1 VPLTRR
7 TAITRAPSGEQC
19 PARESGRLSA
29 VETGPWIPPVGGLYS
44 GLPWST
50 NTNVAHMPA
59 TTADVDRSAFE
70 ITVDNSLSD
79 GRVRSY
85 FDRGLVGRAQV
96 QELVGKSDA
105 YEKAIRTEAY
115 SAFDS
120 LRADI
125 AKRSKQ
131 RSRIFNGWTLCML
144 LIFTASALTLF
155 PQMFSR
161 NANAG
166 LAVWILVLL
175 SIISGGIF
183 GKLAT
188 QLVRK
193 EHPSRATVLVPLSL
207 LLLSLLVASLIQL
220 FVQPWDTAATVLSL
234 VAICVATAI
243 FIYVEAPDYLREA
256 LSQPSKVTGQLFDA
270 SRLAALRDQWLKAA
284 TEDVI
289 IPNMVLAINTLLG
302 NEYDKLLVE
311 QDSVGLRK
319 LQDPTFRVSTRTKYQ
334 LDSLLSQMDGG
345 SVAVSGPRGAGK
357 STLLKQLTEPGNH
370 DIRNTRGMSVY
381 VSAPSNYV
389 ARDFIADLFQQL
401 CEGYLRYCGY
411 PVGEQLYSVGKS
423 KASGRRSSR
432 NVLMISWLSL
442 RALAAIAFIGW
453 AAWIFTQKLSSAT
466 PVGLRFIDSWND
478 RAPTAIRDFWDSHW
492 PYFALGILVL
502 ALAFW
507 PRPSTWRR
515 YMWRRAEPELI
526 NRAREYLLRLQ
537 VDKTVTQNASI
548 TLPVLRGIGFGLD
561 RGASAKYTPWTLPEL
576 VGYTR
581 RFMSDVA
588 RSESIASASRPVMIA
603 IDEIDRIGT
612 LEQAEAFI
620 GDIKAVFGVEKCY
633 FVVSVAE
640 DVGSLFAQRAT
651 AGRSI
656 LENAFDEV
664 VTAGPLEFEE
674 ARNLLVKRVPG
685 FINAFVY
692 LVYALSGGLPREL
705 IRVTRRLI
713 EINLGQASAEYYPR
727 LADLTL
733 DLVREEVIEALD
745 AARNQLSR
753 LDLPPEWAWYFDTIR
768 SASAGLRQIPPA
780 SRDTAPGAG
789 FRGSLY
795 DIVGRISTLS
805 EPKHRE
811 WADQARLATENDQVA
826 ALGVVSRLSAFAYF
840 GMTVIDAF
848 SDTYFDLDQV
858 SQNTTNPGDGS
869 YEQLAVARIELSIF
883 AASATAILE
892 RFRAAI
898 IGLGQ

>member
-1 VPLTRR
+1 MR
-7 TAITRAPSGEQC
+7 
-19 PARESGRLSA
+19 
-29 VETGPWIPPVGGLYS
+29 
-44 GLPWST
+44 
-50 NTNVAHMPA
+50 
-59 TTADVDRSAFE
+59 
-70 ITVDNSLSD
+70 
-79 GRVRSY
+79 
-85 FDRGLVGRAQV
+85 
-96 QELVGKSDA
+96 KS
-105 YEKAIRTEAY
+105 EAY
-115 SAFDS
+115 DKAVHTGAYSTFDS
-120 LRADI
+120 LRADV
-125 AKRSKQ
+125 AKRTKQ
-131 RSRIFNGWTLCML
+131 RSKLFNIGTLLML
-144 LIFTASALTLF
+144 AFFASSALVLIPQIFSRGENVGGTLF
-155 PQMFSR
+155 
-161 NANAG
+161 
-166 LAVWILVLL
+166 ILIML
-175 SIISGGIF
+175 SIISGRMF

-188 QLVRK
+188 RLNRK
-193 EHPSRATVLVPLSL
+193 EDLSLASVLVPLSL
-207 LLLSLLVASLIQL
+207 LLLSLLVASLIQF
-220 FVQPWDTAATVLSL
+220 FVRSSWDTVVTVVSL
-234 VAICVATAI
+234 AELCLATAI
-243 FIYVEAPDYLREA
+243 FVYVEAPDYLRET
-256 LSQPSKVTGQLFDA
+256 LSQPSIITGQLFDT
-270 SRLAALRDQWLKAA
+270 SRLAALKDQWLKAA
-284 TEDVI
+284 TEEAI
-289 IPNMVLAINTLLG
+289 IPNMVIAINTLLG

-319 LQDPTFRVSTRTKYQ
+319 LQDPTFRVPTRTKDR

-370 DIRNTRGMSVY
+370 GIGSARGLSVY

-389 ARDFIADLFQQL
+389 ARDFIADLFQRL

-423 KASGRRSSR
+423 KASSRRSGR
-432 NVLMISWLSL
+432 KILMISWLML

-453 AAWIFTQKLSSAT
+453 ATWIFTQKLSSAT
-466 PVGLRFIDSWND
+466 PVGLRFIGSWSD
-478 RAPTAIRDFWDSHW
+478 QAPTAIRHFWNSHW

-507 PRPSTWRR
+507 PSLATWRR
-515 YMWRRAEPELI
+515 YTWRRAEPELI
-526 NRAREYLLRLQ
+526 SRAREYLLRLQ
-537 VDKTVTQNASI
+537 IDKTVTRNASI
-548 TLPVLRGIGFGLD
+548 TWPVLHGIGFGLD

-588 RSESIASASRPVMIA
+588 RSESIANASRPVMIA

-633 FVVSVAE
+633 FLVSVAE

-664 VTAGPLEFEE
+664 VTASPLEFEE
-674 ARNLLVKRVPG
+674 ARILLLARVPG
-685 FINAFVY
+685 FIKAFVY

-713 EINLGQASAEYYPR
+713 EINLAQASAEYYPR
-727 LADLTL
+727 LADLAL

-753 LDLPPEWAWYFDTIR
+753 LDLPPEWAAYFDTIR

-789 FRGSLY
+789 FRDSLY
-795 DIVGRISTLS
+795 DIVERISTLS

-811 WADQARLATENDQVA
+811 WADEARLAAEKDQVA

-840 GMTVIDAF
+840 GLTVIDAF
-848 SDTYFDLDQV
+848 SDTYFHLDKV
-858 SQNTTNPGDGS
+858 SQNTTTPGDGS

-883 AASATAILE
+883 AASAKAILE

-898 IGLGQ
+898 IGPGQ